1 METFYGA
8 VEAGGTKFRCG
19 IGTAAGEWLSETRI
33 ETTKPE
39 ETLSAVADFFE
50 PSAVRVEAIGVGAFG
65 PLDLDPASPAYGQIT
80 TTPKPGW
87 SGADIPGAL
96 RTALNVPVILDTD
109 VNAAALGEHR
119 WGAGAGLDVVLYLT
133 IGTGIG
139 GGLVV
144 GGRPVHGLVHPEMGH
159 ILIPVAAGGGFPGIC
174 PYHGDCFEG
183 LASGPAMAARW
194 GRPAE
199 ALPKDHPAWELEAQI
214 IAAALHVFVCTV
226 SPQRIILGGG
236 VMHQTGLFESVR
248 LLLAGSLNGYV
259 RSPALIGEIAEYV
272 VPPTLGDR
280 AGLAGALVLAQQ
292 AAGRGALR
300 G

>member
-19 IGTAAGEWLSETRI
+19 VGTAGGDWLAETRI
-33 ETTKPE
+33 ETTTPA
-39 ETLSAVADFFE
+39 ETLTAVVDFFKSSGI
-50 PSAVRVEAIGVGAFG
+50 PIVSIGVGSFG
-65 PLDLDPASPAYGQIT
+65 PLDLDTTSSSFGQIT

-87 SGADIPGAL
+87 TGADIPGAL
-96 RTALNVPVILDTD
+96 TEALHVPVTLDTD

-119 WGAGAGLDVVLYLT
+119 WGAGRDLSVVLYLT

-144 GGRPVHGLVHPEMGH
+144 HGRPVHGLVHPEMGH
-159 ILIPVAAGGGFPGIC
+159 IRIPIDAAGGFPGLC
-174 PYHGDCFEG
+174 PYHGNCFEG

-194 GRPAE
+194 DQPAE
-199 ALPKDHPAWELEAQI
+199 QLPEGHPAWEAEAKL
-214 IAAALHVFVCTV
+214 IAAALHNFVCTM

-236 VMHQTGLFESVR
+236 VMHRRGLFPSIR
-248 LLLAGSLNGYV
+248 RKLSASLNSYV
-259 RSPALIGEIAEYV
+259 RSPALHGQIDEYI

-280 AGLAGALVLAQQ
+280 AGLAGGLVLARM
-292 AAGRGALR
+292 ASGTS
-300 G
+300 